1 MRYKVVLADRIDEAG
16 IQLLKQ
22 EPEIEVVEAF
32 RNKRELPAALKDAH
46 ALVVRSETKVTRE
59 LLEAAPELKIV
70 ARAGIGVDNIDVEA
84 ATWRGIAVLNA
95 PSANTVSAAEHAMGL
110 LLALVRRIPWA
121 DRSMRSGEWDRQ
133 RFQGTEL
140 RGKTLGIVGL
150 GRIGAHVA
158 TLARGFG
165 MRLLAHDPHITEARA
180 RELGAELVSLEELL
194 QRADV
199 VTLHLPLTPETRNL
213 LDAKRLA
220 LMKPG
225 AVLINA
231 ARGGLVDEQALL
243 EALEKGKLAGAA
255 LDVFETEPLPPDS
268 PLRKAERVILTPH
281 LAGSTVEAQERVG
294 IEICRAVREALLHG
308 DLSSAVNVP
317 GISGAALARLAPLLE
332 LSRRMGRLA
341 AALIPGRVEAI
352 EVAYGGGA
360 DDGAPRAIML
370 AALEGVL
377 RAMGVGPVTLVN
389 AAVLAEGRGIAVSRR
404 VGAPEPGFE
413 TTVSVTLRT
422 DHGDSTV
429 VTGALAGDRGRVIR
443 INGFAVDISPEGS
456 VIVLRNRDVPGV
468 IGRVGTVLGEA
479 SINIGAY
486 HLSRRTKRGEE
497 ALAAIAVDH
506 PPPAEVLERLKGL
519 PDILDVKFAVLD
531 EHTL

>member
-1 MRYKVVLADRIDEAG
+1 MRHKVVLADRIDQAG

-22 EPEIEVVEAF
+22 EPEIEVVEVF
-32 RNKRELPAALKDAH
+32 RNKGDLWAALREAH

-59 LLEAAPELKIV
+59 LLEAAPELKVV

-95 PSANTVSAAEHAMGL
+95 PSGNTVSAAEHAIGL

-133 RFQGTEL
+133 RFQGIEL

-194 QRADV
+194 TRADV

-213 LDAKRLA
+213 LNAERLA

-231 ARGGLVDEQALL
+231 ARGGLVDEGALL

-255 LDVFETEPLPPDS
+255 LDVFETEPLPADS
-268 PLRKAERVILTPH
+268 PLRRAERLILTPH
-281 LAGSTVEAQERVG
+281 LAGSTIEAQERVG

-317 GISGAALARLAPLLE
+317 GISGVVLARLAPLLE
-332 LSRRMGRLA
+332 LARRVGRLA
-341 AALIPGRVEAI
+341 AALTGGRVEAI
-352 EVAYGGGA
+352 EVGYGGA
-360 DDGAPRAIML
+360 DDGAPRAVML

-377 RAMGVGPVTLVN
+377 RSMGVGPVTLVN

-413 TTVSVTLRT
+413 TTVSVSLRT
-422 DHGDSTV
+422 DEGKSTV
-429 VTGALAGDRGRVIR
+429 VTGALAGERGRVIR
-443 INGFAVDISPEGS
+443 INGFAVDISPEGY

-506 PPPAEVLERLKGL
+506 PPSPDVLERLRKL
-519 PDILDVKFAVLD
+519 PDVLDVRFAVL
-531 EHTL
+531 EEESS

>member
-1 MRYKVVLADRIDEAG
+1 VKHKVVLADRIDPAG
-16 IQLLKQ
+16 VQLLQ
-22 EPEIEVVEAF
+22 EEPEIEVVEAF
-32 RNKRELPAALKDAH
+32 RDKRDLPAALRDAH

-59 LLEAAPELKIV
+59 LLEAAPELKVV

-121 DRSMRSGEWDRQ
+121 DRSMRYGEWDRQ
-133 RFQGTEL
+133 RFLGIEL

-158 TLARGFG
+158 ILARGFG

-194 QRADV
+194 ARADV
-199 VTLHLPLTPETRNL
+199 VTLHLPLTSETRNL

-220 LMKPG
+220 LMKPT

-231 ARGGLVDEQALL
+231 ARGGLVDERALL
-243 EALEKGKLAGAA
+243 EALETGKLAGAG
-255 LDVFETEPLPPDS
+255 LDVFETEPLPADS
-268 PLRKAERVILTPH
+268 PLRRAERVILTPH

-294 IEICRAVREALLHG
+294 IEICRAVKDALLHG

-317 GISGAALARLAPLLE
+317 GISGVVLARLAPLLE

-341 AALIPGRVEAI
+341 AALAPGRVAAI
-352 EVAYGGGA
+352 EVSYGGA
-360 DDGAPRAIML
+360 DDSAPRAVML

-413 TTVSVTLRT
+413 TTVSVSLST
-422 DHGDSTV
+422 DQGRSTV
-429 VTGALAGDRGRVIR
+429 VTGALAGERGRVIR
-443 INGFAVDISPEGS
+443 INGFAVDILPEGY

-486 HLSRRTKRGEE
+486 HLSRRTRRGDE

-506 PPPAEVLERLKGL
+506 PPSQEVLERLKGL
-519 PDILDVKFAVLD
+519 PDVLDVKFAVLED
-531 EHTL
+531 EGF

>member
-1 MRYKVVLADRIDEAG
+1 MKHKVVLADRIDQAG

-22 EPEIEVVEAF
+22 EPEIEVVEVF
-32 RNKRELPAALKDAH
+32 RNKRDLPGALRDAH
-46 ALVVRSETKVTRE
+46 ALVVRSETRVTRE
-59 LLEAAPELKIV
+59 LLEAAPELKVV

-95 PSANTVSAAEHAMGL
+95 PAGNTVSAAEHAIGL

-121 DRSMRSGEWDRQ
+121 DRSMRCGEWDRQ
-133 RFQGTEL
+133 RFQGIEL

-220 LMKPG
+220 LMKPT

-317 GISGAALARLAPLLE
+317 GISGVVITRLAPLLE

-341 AALIPGRVEAI
+341 AALTPGRVEAI
-352 EVAYGGGA
+352 EVGYGGA
-360 DDGAPRAIML
+360 DDGAPRVVML

-377 RAMGVGPVTLVN
+377 RAMGVGPVSLVN

-413 TTVSVTLRT
+413 TTVTVTLTT
-422 DHGDSTV
+422 DRGDRTV
-429 VTGALAGDRGRVIR
+429 VTGALAGEQGRIIR
-443 INGFAVDISPEGS
+443 INGFAVDLSPEGY

-479 SINIGAY
+479 EINIGAY

-506 PPPAEVLERLKGL
+506 PPPAEVLDRLREL
-519 PDILDVKFAVLD
+519 PNVIDVRFAVLD
-531 EHTL
+531 EESA